1 MESHVLSPP
10 GPTNRAA
17 LLSIDGMTCNSCVK
31 LIESTVSAME
41 GVKGISVSLEHKQ
54 GYLQFDPQVQTAGQ
68 IATAIYDM
76 GFDVQVTATYTQSS
90 GNVDS
95 AVVLETASLPL
106 DTKVGLLE
114 SEHVVVNVDGMV
126 FQSCVQNIEVN
137 IGKVTGVHE
146 ISVSLSDKN
155 ARIKYDPSLITPGK
169 LCDAIEEIGFK
180 AKVQGI
186 SESRAAQKT
195 DTVRAVCTM
204 GIEGMTCHSC
214 VSLIE
219 STVGEMKGV
228 VKVTVSLAERQG
240 TVEYDSA
247 LVTPEEIRNT
257 VEDMGF
263 IVAGVTGMYMYF
275 QFSIPNLHLDA

>member
-1 MESHVLSPP
+1 MESHVSSPP
-10 GPTNRAA
+10 ASTNRAA
-17 LLSIDGMTCNSCVK
+17 LLSIEGMTCNSCVK

-76 GFDVQVTATYTQSS
+76 GFDAQVTATYTHSS

-180 AKVQGI
+180 AKVQGV

-195 DTVRAVCTM
+195 ENVRAVCTM

-240 TVEYDSA
+240 TVKYDSA

-263 IVAGVTGMYMYF
+263 IVAGVTGNYV
-275 QFSIPNLHLDA
+275 FSVQHF